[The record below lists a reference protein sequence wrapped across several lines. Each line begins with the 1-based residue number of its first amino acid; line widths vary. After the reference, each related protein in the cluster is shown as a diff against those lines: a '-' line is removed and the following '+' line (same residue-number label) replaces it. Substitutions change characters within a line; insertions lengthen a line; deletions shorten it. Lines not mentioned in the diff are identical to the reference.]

1 MGIIILP
8 FVNYI
13 EGYLTEIGIR
23 MGFDET
29 SQFTINVN
37 GGSPQLNIVSGSGNL
52 NATQNAGM
60 DKDDL
65 EKLLEDVLKEANTS
79 TLNSEELQQITDSL
93 EAIKSEMLSQSPK
106 KGILRTALKGLQMV
120 NGSTQF
126 LAAVATIVQVVT
138 PYIQ

>member
-1 MGIIILP
+1 
-8 FVNYI
+8 
-13 EGYLTEIGIR
+13 
-23 MGFDET
+23 
-29 SQFTINVN
+29 
-37 GGSPQLNIVSGSGNL
+37 
-52 NATQNAGM
+52 M
-60 DKDDL
+60 DKDDF

-126 LAAVATIVQVVT
+126 LAAVATIAQVVT